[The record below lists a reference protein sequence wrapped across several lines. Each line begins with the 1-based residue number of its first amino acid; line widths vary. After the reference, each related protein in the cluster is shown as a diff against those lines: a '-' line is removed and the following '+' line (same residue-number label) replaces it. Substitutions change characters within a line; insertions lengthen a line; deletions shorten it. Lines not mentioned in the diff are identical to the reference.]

1 MIQSLGRYQLQ
12 ERVGQGAMA
21 DVYKAYDPSID
32 RILAIKILKSEL
44 QYDAEYA
51 AFFLREA
58 KSAGALSHPNIVTI
72 YDAGQADAG
81 PYIVMEYLDGETLDH
96 ALSAGRVFTPE
107 EIIDIG
113 YQLADALSY
122 AHAQGIIH
130 RDIKP
135 SNINLSKDGKSI
147 KILDFGIARKGVPAA
162 SAPLNANIAQSGN
175 LTSMVGTPRYM
186 SPEQAKGERI
196 DGRSDLFSIGAVLYE
211 LVSGQK
217 AFPSG
222 SMETLIREI
231 IEKDV
236 APLQKLAPNIP
247 GGLQF
252 IIAKLLAKKPE
263 RRFQTGRHLSQA
275 LQRELAELDMIR
287 QEQPRRRIFPLAL
300 RMSVFMSAIVGAVLL
315 GSIWLVLS
323 RQRAAME
330 DVAITSGSA
339 TIAFI
344 AGNAG
349 LTAAENAAL
358 PRTAVPDWTPIEVF
372 VRVAAEDKNIAE
384 LVVVDVNGI
393 VRAAKDTKL
402 IGRRYPA
409 PIGERLVR
417 KLENLTVLEVT
428 HPGNARLFRFIQP
441 IRYANGV
448 YGQVDALLRQDKLEA
463 ANALT
468 RALLTALAAI
478 TLTAVALTAAVVT
491 GFLTRP
497 LVRLRGAF
505 DDVIRGNLD
514 FRLSHTSRNEMGEVF
529 DSFNRFANVMQDRL
543 ESARN
548 VALETSQLRILYP
561 TDNPPPDAKTVYAVQ
576 PSSSPQQPA
585 P

>member
-1 MIQSLGRYQLQ
+1 MIQTMIQELGRYQIQ

-21 DVYKAYDPSID
+21 DVYRAYDPSID

-44 QYDAEYA
+44 QFDSDYA

-72 YDAGQADAG
+72 YDAGNNESG

-96 ALSAGRVFTPE
+96 ALSSGRIFSSE
-107 EIIDIG
+107 EIISIG

-122 AHAQGIIH
+122 AHAHGVIH

-147 KILDFGIARKGVPAA
+147 KILDFGIARKGNSSNPNPVKNQNSTQ
-162 SAPLNANIAQSGN
+162 SANM
-175 LTSMVGTPRYM
+175 TSMVGTPRYM

-196 DGRSDLFSIGAVLYE
+196 DGRSDLFSVGAVLYE
-211 LVSGQK
+211 LISGKK

-222 SMETLIREI
+222 SMDTLINQI
-231 IEKDV
+231 TEKDV
-236 APLQKLAPNIP
+236 VPLQSVAPNIP

-263 RRFQTGRHLSQA
+263 RRFQSGRHLSQA
-275 LQRELAELDMIR
+275 LQRELTELEMIK
-287 QEQPRRRIFPLAL
+287 QEQPRRRYFPLAL
-300 RMSVFMSAIVGAVLL
+300 RMSLLMSAIVGLVLL
-315 GSIWLVLS
+315 GSIWLVLN

-330 DVAITSGSA
+330 DVAITSGAA
-339 TIAFI
+339 TVAFI

-358 PRTAVPDWTPIEVF
+358 PKTAVPDWTPIEAF
-372 VRVAAEDKNIAE
+372 VRVAAEDQNIAE
-384 LVVVDVNGI
+384 LAVIDVNGI
-393 VRAAKDTKL
+393 VRGSENPKI
-402 IGRRYPA
+402 IGRKYNSPV
-409 PIGERLVR
+409 GERLIR
-417 KLENLTVLEVT
+417 KQDDLTVLEMRD
-428 HPGNARLFRFIQP
+428 ARGSQMFRFLKP
-441 IRYANGV
+441 IRYGNGV
-448 YGQVDALLRQDKLEA
+448 YGQVDAVLRQNKLEA
-463 ANALT
+463 ANKLT
-468 RALLTALAAI
+468 RALLTALAII
-478 TLTAVALTAAVVT
+478 TLTAVALTAAIVT
-491 GFLTRP
+491 GFLIRP
-497 LVRLRGAF
+497 LMRLKTAF

-514 FRLSHTSRNEMGEVF
+514 FRLSHTSQNEMGDVF

-548 VALETSQLRILYP
+548 VALETSQLRFVPPGEEENIVRPVSNP
-561 TDNPPPDAKTVYAVQ
+561 TQ
-576 PSSSPQQPA
+576 PSP
-585 P
+585 

>member
-1 MIQSLGRYQLQ
+1 MIQTLGRYQIQ
-12 ERVGQGAMA
+12 KRVGEGAMA
-21 DVYKAYDPSID
+21 DVYRAYDPSID
-32 RILAIKILKSEL
+32 RTLAIKILKTEL
-44 QYDAEYA
+44 QYDADYA

-72 YDAGQADAG
+72 YDAGNGESG

-96 ALSAGRVFTPE
+96 ALSSGRHFTPE
-107 EIIDIG
+107 EIISIG

-122 AHAQGIIH
+122 AHAHGVIH

-147 KILDFGIARKGVPAA
+147 KILDFGIARKGVTG
-162 SAPLNANIAQSGN
+162 PLRGLTDTNTIQQSN

-186 SPEQAKGERI
+186 SPEQAKGDRV
-196 DGRSDLFSIGAVLYE
+196 DGRSDLFSVGAVLYE
-211 LVSGQK
+211 LVSGEK

-222 SMETLIREI
+222 SMDTLISQI
-231 IEKDV
+231 VEKDV
-236 APLQKLAPNIP
+236 VPLQKVTPNIP

-263 RRFQTGRHLSQA
+263 RRFQSGRHLSEA
-275 LQRELAELDMIR
+275 LQRELSELEMIK
-287 QEQPRRRIFPLAL
+287 QEQPRRRYFPLPL
-300 RMSVFMSAIVGAVLL
+300 RMSLLMSGIVGAVLL
-315 GSIWLVLS
+315 GSIWLVLT

-330 DVAITSGSA
+330 DVAITSGAA
-339 TIAFI
+339 TVAFI

-358 PRTAVPDWTPIEVF
+358 PPTVAKDWSSIEAF
-372 VRVAAEDKNIAE
+372 VRVAAEDRNIAE
-384 LVVVDVNGI
+384 LVVVDVDGTI
-393 VRAAKDTKL
+393 RAAKNEGL
-402 IGRRYPA
+402 IGRRYTA
-409 PIGERLVR
+409 PIGERLIR
-417 KLENLTVLEVT
+417 RQDNLAILEKRD
-428 HPGNARLFRFIQP
+428 ARGAQQFRFIQP
-441 IRYANGV
+441 IWYADGV
-448 YGQVDALLRQDKLEA
+448 YGQVDALLRQNKLEA
-463 ANALT
+463 ANKLT

-478 TLTAVALTAAVVT
+478 TLTAVALTAAIVT

-497 LVRLRGAF
+497 LVRLKSAF

-514 FRLSHTSRNEMGEVF
+514 FRLSHTNRDEMGEVF

-548 VALETSQLRILYP
+548 VALETSQLRFV
-561 TDNPPPDAKTVYAVQ
+561 PPDIESETSV
-576 PSSSPQQPA
+576 SPMSKSD
-585 P
+585 